1 MYGYIFYVY
10 DMLYPAM
17 DQIIPL
23 GNQQSV
29 QTNID
34 AILQRISETIVDTTS
49 FMPVTREMSAAKRLI
64 LETWGGL
71 VKANF
76 PQQDLPPIQVPC
88 DLT

>member
-1 MYGYIFYVY
+1 
-10 DMLYPAM
+10 MLYPAM

-23 GNQQSV
+23 GNQAAVQS
-29 QTNID
+29 NIVV
-34 AILQRISETIVDTTS
+34 ILQRISETIVDTTG

-71 VKANF
+71 VQAGF
-76 PQQDLPPIQVPC
+76 PQQDLPPIAVPC